1 MTLNLNFRQTLT
13 LIIFTSSTTLFF
25 AQSNLIPSESNS
37 AKIALEKYASRTQ
50 QRVEYGMTV
59 VFDYTQHQYTGKT
72 HLVYHNNSSETLTK
86 AFFHLYPNAFQ
97 PGSAM
102 DVRSLNIVDPD
113 GRVGARIS
121 KLKPNEIGYLNVND
135 LTLNGKKCVV
145 KTEGTILE
153 VTLPTAIAPKSK
165 VEFEFTFE
173 GQVPIQIRRSGRN
186 NDEGVDYSM
195 AQWYPK
201 ICEFDE
207 EGWHSDPYVAREFYG
222 VWGDYDVSILIDQ
235 KFMVAATGILQ
246 NADKIG
252 KGYSNEP
259 LAMSHEPANDSI
271 LESSKLKAQSS
282 KLNWHFKA
290 QNVHD
295 FVWAADPDY
304 VHEKKKADDGTIM
317 HFFYIPSEKTAAWK
331 DLPELMSKT
340 FEFAHIHYGK
350 YPFTDYSFI
359 QGGDGGMEYPMATLI
374 LGGRKLESLFGTAGH
389 ELMHSWYQSVLATN
403 ETEYPWMDEGFTSYA
418 SNYVTDNLRSLKLL
432 KGEPRTD
439 PMRKDVDAYCNYAK
453 SGYEEALSTHADH
466 YQTNTAYG
474 RSSYGKGSVFLQEI
488 KYIIGEENFNKGLL
502 TYFDEW
508 KFRHPNAND
517 CVRVFEK
524 QSGLNLQ
531 WFKQYFMNSTRS
543 IDYAIDSV
551 KTSQNSSE
559 IFLKRVGLFIM
570 PTDIRV
576 TYKDGSKQDFYI
588 PLDLMRGEK
597 PIDANSINRKI
608 LKNWTWTYPSYT
620 FKTDKEVLKA
630 EIDPSGFLADVD
642 RTNNVWEAK

>member
-1 MTLNLNFRQTLT
+1 MALRNFLKKSLPI
-13 LIIFTSSTTLFF
+13 LISVCTPTLFF
-25 AQSNLIPSESNS
+25 AQSNLISPENNSEKM
-37 AKIALEKYASRTQ
+37 AQEKYSNRFQ
-50 QRVEYGMTV
+50 QRVKYGMTV
-59 VFDYTQHQYTGKT
+59 VFDHTQHQYKGKT
-72 HLVYHNNSSETLTK
+72 HLVYYNNSSEILTK

-102 DVRSLNIVDPD
+102 DTRSLNIADPD

-121 KLKPNEIGYLNVND
+121 KLQPNEIGYLNVND
-135 LTLNGKKCVV
+135 LTLNGEKCVL

-153 VTLPTAIAPKSK
+153 VTLPAPIAPRSK
-165 VEFEFTFE
+165 VEFDFTFD

-186 NDEGVDYSM
+186 NAEGVDYSM

-201 ICEFDE
+201 LCEYDE
-207 EGWHSDPYVAREFYG
+207 EGWHSDPYIAREFYG
-222 VWGDYDVSILIDQ
+222 IWGDYDVSISIDS

-252 KGYSNEP
+252 KGYSDAKIEIKNNTP
-259 LAMSHEPANDSI
+259 ID
-271 LESSKLKAQSS
+271 
-282 KLNWHFKA
+282 WHFKA

-304 VHEKKKADDGTIM
+304 VHEKKKADDGTMM
-317 HFFYIPSEKTAAWK
+317 HFFYIPSEKTVAWK

-340 FEFAHIHYGK
+340 FEYARTHYGK

-374 LGGRKLESLFGTAGH
+374 LGERKLESLFGTAGH
-389 ELMHSWYQSVLATN
+389 ELMHSWYQSILATN

-439 PMRKDVDAYCNYAK
+439 PMRRDVDAYCNYAK
-453 SGYEEALSTHADH
+453 SDYEEALSTHADH

-488 KYIIGEENFNKGLL
+488 KYIVGEDNFNKGLL

-531 WFKQYFMNSTRS
+531 WFKQYFVNTTLS
-543 IDYAIDSV
+543 IDYAVDSV
-551 KTSQNSSE
+551 KSSNNSSE
-559 IFLKRVGLFIM
+559 IFLKRAGLFIM
-570 PTDIRV
+570 PLDVRV
-576 TYKDGSKQDFYI
+576 TYIDGSQQDFYT

-597 PIDANSINRKI
+597 PASADNINRKI
-608 LKNWTWTYPSYT
+608 LKDWTWTYPTYS
-620 FKTDKEVLKA
+620 FKTDKEVLKV
-630 EIDPSGFLADVD
+630 EIDPSGFLADTN
-642 RTNNVWEAK
+642 RTNNIWELK